1 LGHLIFFYRNG
12 YAEFKQI
19 KTETIDA
26 NENKPGERP
35 AKKAKLFITLTKSK
49 DFEANM
55 KKFNDIKLENEK
67 NKPAASETKA
77 DRALVE

>member
-1 LGHLIFFYRNG
+1 LAHLISFYRNG

-35 AKKAKLFITLTKSK
+35 AKKAKLFITLSKSK

-67 NKPAASETKA
+67 NKPVETKA
-77 DRALVE
+77 E